1 MKTIWRLIKL
11 AFFTGVALLFYAVLV
26 EPYML
31 SVTPYVIENNA
42 LSGVKIVF
50 ATDFHIA
57 PYPWEKW
64 RLHRIVRKINEQNPD
79 LVILGGDYVNR
90 HEKASTM
97 EPQKIAEALR
107 EITAPKVAVL
117 GNHDSYY
124 GKEDVAQA
132 LKNVGITV
140 LDNQNV
146 RVRVKDRWV
155 TIVGVSDLS
164 TDKPDVAKAFKNAER
179 PVIFV
184 THSPDVFPQL
194 KGRAVLT
201 LAGHTHGGQVVM
213 PFVGAPLVPSDYG
226 QRYRYGMISEQN
238 ALMLV
243 SAGLGTSMYPLRFNS
258 KPEIVEVSF
267 KGFFGHRR

>member
-1 MKTIWRLIKL
+1 MRTIWRLIKL
-11 AFFTGVALLFYAVLV
+11 SFFTGVALLFYAAFV

-31 SVTPYVIENNA
+31 DTTPYVVENNA

-64 RLHRIVRKINEQNPD
+64 RLQRIVRKINEQNPD
-79 LVILGGDYVNR
+79 LVILGGDYVNG
-90 HEKASTM
+90 HEEASTM
-97 EPQKIAEALR
+97 APQEIAEALR
-107 EITAPKVAVL
+107 EVTAPKVAVL

-124 GKEDVAQA
+124 GKEDVVKA
-132 LKNVGITV
+132 LKNVDIPV
-140 LDNQNV
+140 LDNQNI
-146 RVRVKDRWV
+146 RLRVKDRWITV
-155 TIVGVSDLS
+155 AGVSDLS
-164 TDKPDVAKAFKNAER
+164 SDKPDVEKALKNAVA

-184 THSPDVFPQL
+184 THSPDVLPQV

-201 LAGHTHGGQVVM
+201 LAGHTHGGQIVL

-238 ALMLV
+238 TLMLV
-243 SAGLGTSMYPLRFNS
+243 SSGLGTSLLPLRFNS
-258 KPEIVEVSF
+258 TPEIVEVSF
-267 KGFFGHRR
+267 RGFFNNRR